1 MNKSKETPRGI
12 RNNNPLNIRIG
23 NCWWGEV
30 ENPTDTQFEQF
41 EKMEYG
47 IRAAFIILR
56 RYIEKYGRNTV
67 EQIISSWAPSSENN
81 TMAYVKFVYEK
92 SQIPVDHIIKY
103 DDKDIM
109 IRLVDAMIHYECGQQ
124 VNIEKIQYAYDIA
137 HR

>member
-1 MNKSKETPRGI
+1 MNNSKRTPRGI

-41 EKMEYG
+41 KKMEYG

-56 RYIEKYGRNTV
+56 RYIEKYGLNTV

-81 TMAYVKFVYEK
+81 TKAYVKFVCEK
-92 SQIPVDHIIKY
+92 AQIPEDYIIKY
-103 DDKDIM
+103 DNKDVM
-109 IRLVDAMIHYECGQQ
+109 IRLVDAMIQYECGQQ
-124 VNIEKIQYAYDIA
+124 VNPDKVQCGYDIA

>member
-1 MNKSKETPRGI
+1 MNNSKGLPRGI

-23 NCWWGEV
+23 NCWWGE
-30 ENPTDTQFEQF
+30 EKNPTDTQFEQF

-67 EQIISSWAPSSENN
+67 EQIVSSWAPSSENN
-81 TMAYVKFVYEK
+81 TTAYVKFVYEK
-92 SQIPVDHIIKY
+92 SQIPVGHVIKY
-103 DDKDIM
+103 DDKEVM
-109 IRLVDAMIHYECGQQ
+109 VRLVDAMIQYECGQQ
-124 VNIEKIQYAYDIA
+124 VNIEKIRYAYEIA